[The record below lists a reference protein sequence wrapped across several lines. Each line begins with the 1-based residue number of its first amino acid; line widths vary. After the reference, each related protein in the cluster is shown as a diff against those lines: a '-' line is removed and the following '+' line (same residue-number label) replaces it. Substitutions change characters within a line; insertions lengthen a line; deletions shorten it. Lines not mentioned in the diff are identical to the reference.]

1 MAIFKHKLNNSI
13 VEAEQWDVSI
23 DAFDKITKNMGARW
37 NPGPMLTDTFYV
49 ETDELGYVL
58 CQKNDYVGKSE
69 DGKFFLLKPD
79 AFEML
84 FEKEELI
91 ISPIKL

>member
-1 MAIFKHKLNNSI
+1 
-13 VEAEQWDVSI
+13 
-23 DAFDKITKNMGARW
+23 
-37 NPGPMLTDTFYV
+37 MLTDTFYV